1 MKIHDERTTSGVT
14 PFDPGWEEFAA
25 AKERFLASLGMGTPA
40 AGRRPGEQPAA
51 SAADGPGPVP
61 IGATQRAI

>member
-1 MKIHDERTTSGVT
+1 MKTHDERTTPGVT

-51 SAADGPGPVP
+51 SVADGPRPV
-61 IGATQRAI
+61 GATQRAI